1 MVVAPAPWLC
11 MCQNIELN
19 TFKRLILLHMSYN
32 NHFFFNE
39 DKGGNDRMNAKQGG
53 KKSFPSGATIF
64 AFYGT

>member
-1 MVVAPAPWLC
+1 
-11 MCQNIELN
+11 
-19 TFKRLILLHMSYN
+19 MSYN
-32 NHFFFNE
+32 NHFFFFNE